1 MGGFSMYVYDKAN
14 ELARA
19 LTESE
24 EYKSYKAAKDKVDK
38 SNSSKDMLKDFKKKQ
53 FELQAM
59 QLSGQKPDEEK
70 LSQIQSL
77 YQVIILNPDIAEYL
91 NAELKFSQMF
101 SDIYNIIGKA
111 VELDMDFL
119 KSDSN

>member
-1 MGGFSMYVYDKAN
+1 MYVYDKAN
-14 ELARA
+14 ELAKA
-19 LTESE
+19 LSESE
-24 EYKSYKAAKDKVDK
+24 EYKSYRAAKEKVDK
-38 SNSSKDMLKDFKKKQ
+38 SSSAKDILNDFKKRQ

-59 QLSGQKPDEEK
+59 QLSGQKPDESK

-91 NAELKFSQMF
+91 KAEFTFNQMF

-111 VELDMDFL
+111 VDLDLSFL
-119 KSDSN
+119 DQKK

>member
-1 MGGFSMYVYDKAN
+1 MYVYDKAN

-19 LTESE
+19 LSESE

-38 SNSSKDMLKDFKKKQ
+38 SISSKDMLKDFKKKQ

-59 QLSGQKPDEEK
+59 QLSGQKPDEAK
-70 LSQIQSL
+70 LSQIQNL

-119 KSDSN
+119 KPENN

>member
-1 MGGFSMYVYDKAN
+1 MYVYDKAN
-14 ELARA
+14 ELAKA
-19 LTESE
+19 LAESE
-24 EYKSYKAAKDKVDK
+24 EYRTYKASKEKVDK
-38 SNSSKDMLKDFKKKQ
+38 NSSAMDMLKDFKKRQ

-59 QLSGQKPDEEK
+59 QLSGQKLDEST

-91 NAELKFSQMF
+91 HAEFRFNQMF

-111 VELDMDFL
+111 VELDMNFL
-119 KSDSN
+119 QPDKE

>member
-1 MGGFSMYVYDKAN
+1 MYVYDKAN

-19 LTESE
+19 LSESE
-24 EYKSYKAAKDKVDK
+24 EYKSYKASKEKVDK
-38 SNSSKDMLKDFKKKQ
+38 NNRSKEMLKDFKKKQ

-59 QLSGQKPDEEK
+59 QLSGQKPDEAK

-111 VELDMDFL
+111 VDLDMDFL
-119 KSDSN
+119 QPENN

>member
-1 MGGFSMYVYDKAN
+1 MYVYDKAN
-14 ELARA
+14 ELAKA
-19 LTESE
+19 LAESE
-24 EYKSYKAAKDKVDK
+24 EYKSYKASKEKVDR
-38 SNSSKDMLKDFKKKQ
+38 NSSATDMLKDFKKRQ

-59 QLSGQKPDEEK
+59 QLSGQKPDEAK
-70 LSQIQSL
+70 LNQIQSL

-91 NAELKFSQMF
+91 HAEFRFNQMF

-119 KSDSN
+119 QPESK

>member
-1 MGGFSMYVYDKAN
+1 MYVYDKAN

-24 EYKSYKAAKDKVDK
+24 EYKSYKVAKERVDRVD
-38 SNSSKDMLKDFKKKQ
+38 SAREMLKDFKKRQ

-70 LSQIQSL
+70 LSRLQSL
-77 YQVIILNPDIAEYL
+77 YQVMVLNPDIAEYL
-91 NAELKFSQMF
+91 QAEFKFNQMF
-101 SDIYNIIGKA
+101 SDIYSIIGKA
-111 VELDMDFL
+111 VEIDIDFL
-119 KSDSN
+119 KPESKS